1 MPKRHPIQTDAL
13 INHVDMLNDK
23 PRNLWFEQ
31 RIQAACSNKTVLEV
45 GGGSG
50 LLTYYALTA
59 GAQHVYVVEQDP
71 KTCQLLDRILAKC
84 FSRDKY
90 TVIEGNFWTEE
101 IEDQI
106 PKNSIDVFISET
118 LGGAGIDEGILSTW
132 WCSQKFC
139 KPDCV
144 YIPEQTGIEVMHW
157 ETHGFLGDAPD
168 LAQNLIEGRVPDKF
182 LQAVVDTDAE
192 DIRLFQ
198 WREVANYLPKG
209 RYEAPKL
216 LYQKTWT
223 PSKLP
228 EFNFDLP
235 FPNNV
240 FPLVEFTI
248 TVPRGLIGFIPTM
261 NGEYL
266 YEFDHLGWRRAP
278 FYYVPETVTYT
289 IKYKDSDSLD
299 SQWVNNQWVDNQ
311 WVILKQ

>member
-1 MPKRHPIQTDAL
+1 MPKHHPIQNKVL
-13 INHVDMLNDK
+13 VNHVEMLNDQQ
-23 PRNLWFEQ
+23 RNQWFEQ
-31 RIQAACSNKTVLEV
+31 RITESCKDKVVLDV

-50 LLTYYALTA
+50 LLTYYALEA
-59 GAQHVYVVEQDP
+59 GAKHIYVVEQDADMF
-71 KTCQLLDRILAKC
+71 KILSGTLSKLFDSDR
-84 FSRDKY
+84 Y
-90 TVIEGNFWTEE
+90 TLIETNFWT
-101 IEDQI
+101 DQVESAI
-106 PKNSIDVFISET
+106 PLNSIDVFISET

-132 WCSQKFC
+132 WCSKKFC

-182 LQAVVDTDAE
+182 LQALVSTE
-192 DIRLFQ
+192 SENIRLFQ

-216 LYQKTWT
+216 LYKATWT

-228 EFNFDLP
+228 EFDFDLP

-266 YEFDHLGWRRAP
+266 YKFKHKHWRQAP
-278 FYYVPETVTYT
+278 FYYIPETGTYT
-289 IKYKDSDSLD
+289 IKYKDPVVYNS
-299 SQWVNNQWVDNQ
+299 Q